1 MPLFRP
7 AAGALLPLIFLDGE
21 RLLDGDKA
29 RGASLSE

>member
-7 AAGALLPLIFLDGE
+7 AAGALLPLLFCD